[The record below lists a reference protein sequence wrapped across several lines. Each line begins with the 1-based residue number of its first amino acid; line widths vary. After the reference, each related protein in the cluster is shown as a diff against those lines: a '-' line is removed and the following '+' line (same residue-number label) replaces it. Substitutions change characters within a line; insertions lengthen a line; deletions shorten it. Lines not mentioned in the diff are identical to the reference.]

1 VLLGKRGVSVPLAA
15 AMMLATM
22 RATLAF
28 TLSNAGI
35 WTKIR
40 ENTQFW
46 LHFEALQLTPI

>member
-1 VLLGKRGVSVPLAA
+1 VLLGKRGVSVPLVA
-15 AMMLATM
+15 AMMLGTT

-40 ENTQFW
+40 EDTQFW
-46 LHFEALQLTPI
+46 LHFEVLRLTPS